1 MSSPFVRIIEKND
14 LRIVYCR
21 ADGSSVIYLGGQ
33 RNWRN
38 NNPGNIGYGN
48 GQLVK
53 RLGAIGKAGGFAVF
67 PDYETGRK
75 AIFGVLKK
83 DDFQSRTIAKALEVW
98 APKEDKNDPKKY
110 KQFVLAR
117 TGIDL
122 NRPIR
127 SLSDAELTSIVNAIE
142 KMEGQGPG
150 KIIEVPK
157 KGFPRKKKITGVG
170 KNKKGT
176 IISYYIEDIGW
187 VSKDQGIDLATNG
200 EVDAVIVISRAGNS
214 FLRTRPD
221 VKIINLEDLG

>member
-1 MSSPFVRIIEKND
+1 
-14 LRIVYCR
+14 
-21 ADGSSVIYLGGQ
+21 
-33 RNWRN
+33 
-38 NNPGNIGYGN
+38 
-48 GQLVK
+48 
-53 RLGAIGKAGGFAVF
+53 
-67 PDYETGRK
+67 
-75 AIFGVLKK
+75 
-83 DDFQSRTIAKALEVW
+83 
-98 APKEDKNDPKKY
+98 
-110 KQFVLAR
+110 
-117 TGIDL
+117 
-122 NRPIR
+122 
-127 SLSDAELTSIVNAIE
+127 
-142 KMEGQGPG
+142 MEGQGPG